1 MNPHCKTRLPLV
13 VLVML
18 TGCGPT
24 AMTDADRS
32 AAEAELIQMGY
43 LWEEAYTS
51 GDFSPLDQIFAEDL
65 IYTGSDG
72 SMYGK
77 EDFITFLQTEH
88 KPDSLRDEGGEIRWY
103 GSTAVETGVAAAY
116 VTYEG
121 GVVQRYATSYTHV
134 LVERDGRWQIIVGH
148 ASDAK

>member
-1 MNPHCKTRLPLV
+1 MKPHCKTRLPIV

-32 AAEAELIQMGY
+32 AFEAELIQMGY
-43 LWEEAYTS
+43 VWQEAYAS
-51 GDFSPLDQIFAEDL
+51 FDFSSLDQILAEDL
-65 IYTGSDG
+65 IYTGRDG

-77 EDFITFLQTEH
+77 EDFLTFLQTEH
-88 KPDSLRDEGGEIRWY
+88 KPDSLRDEGGETRWY
-103 GSTAVETGVAAAY
+103 GSTAVVTGVVAAY

-121 GVVQRYATSYTHV
+121 GVVQRYSSSFTHV

-148 ASDAK
+148 SSDAE